1 MQVYFDNSSTTAVCK
16 AAADKA
22 YEIMISC
29 YGNPSSLHSFGL
41 EAEREVESARSTIAK
56 SLGASDREIF
66 FTSGGTEANN
76 LAVLGAARSRR
87 RLGNRVVTSAIE
99 HSSVLESCKELERRG
114 VEVVYLNPDEN
125 GKVKIEDLESAIDEK
140 TILVSLMAVN
150 NETGAVQPYD
160 KVGRVIKRKKAPAVF
175 HCDCVQAYG
184 KLRLNPER
192 AGIDLL
198 SVSAHKLHGPKGVG
212 ALYIKRGVRVS
223 PQHFGGEQQGKIRPG
238 TESVPLIAAFAA
250 AVKET
255 DYSTADEVAKIR
267 DYIKSQ
273 LSQLERV
280 YVNSPD
286 DALAYILNFSVEG
299 IRSETM
305 LHCLAEREIYVSSG
319 SACAKGKPSHVLT
332 AMGLSKARADSA
344 IRASFSKYSTLEQAQ
359 YFCEAISQATKELV
373 RR

>member
-76 LAVLGAARSRR
+76 LAVLGAAQSRR

-238 TESVPLIAAFAA
+238 TEPVPLIAAFAA

>member
-22 YEIMISC
+22 YEMMISC

-76 LAVLGAARSRR
+76 LAVLGAAQSRR

-238 TESVPLIAAFAA
+238 TEPVPLIAAFAA

>member
-22 YEIMISC
+22 YEMMISC

-238 TESVPLIAAFAA
+238 TEPVPLIAAFAA

-255 DYSTADEVAKIR
+255 DYSAADEVAKIR

>member
-22 YEIMISC
+22 YEMMISC

-76 LAVLGAARSRR
+76 LAVLGAAQSRR

-255 DYSTADEVAKIR
+255 DYSAADEVAKIR

>member
-22 YEIMISC
+22 YEMMISC

-76 LAVLGAARSRR
+76 LAVLGAAQSRR

-223 PQHFGGEQQGKIRPG
+223 PQQFGGEQQGKIRPG
-238 TESVPLIAAFAA
+238 TEPVPLIAAFAA

>member
-22 YEIMISC
+22 YEMMISC

-76 LAVLGAARSRR
+76 LAVLGAAQSRR

-238 TESVPLIAAFAA
+238 TEPVPLIAAFAA

-255 DYSTADEVAKIR
+255 DYSAADEVAKIR

>member
-76 LAVLGAARSRR
+76 LAVLGAAQSRR

-238 TESVPLIAAFAA
+238 TEPVPLIAAFAA

-255 DYSTADEVAKIR
+255 DYSAADEVAKIR

>member
-22 YEIMISC
+22 YEMMISC

-76 LAVLGAARSRR
+76 LAVLGAAQSRR